1 MPTALPINT
10 TIHTDEEA
18 RKWAAFILDWFDTA
32 LPVSAP
38 MGQEM
43 ERRDARLQTEAY
55 EEGARQGWNNCLR
68 EVMQE
73 VQLDQ
78 AQPSPLFV
86 SQTVFDDMVAHGMN
100 TEGVEVQIAAPM
112 MPEEPEDAP
121 EPALELEP
129 DPSPASVALVE
140 EVIAVALDVA
150 VAREVAPP
158 PAPEADI
165 GIPRSEPEPQPE
177 PEQEPADPIEAE
189 LAEEGLR
196 HEFDPVPVTPEP
208 VEPPPAAPPV
218 EREDPMAVA
227 VDRVLAGEPAGLVA
241 DEAGIR
247 IHKLQ
252 GAVVLRK
259 RQGRSNVGRLT
270 FDGEPP
276 RHKVAIL
283 PKPDV
288 KPAPGWTKRDDLTLA
303 EHICGRGRLQTAAE
317 ALGKTK
323 EECKARWDQL
333 LPIKGIDH
341 QSALIKHLKERVSA

>member
-32 LPVSAP
+32 LPVGAP

-68 EVMQE
+68 EVMQKVE
-73 VQLDQ
+73 PDPG
-78 AQPSPLFV
+78 QPSPL
-86 SQTVFDDMVAHGMN
+86 
-100 TEGVEVQIAAPM
+100 AAPM
-112 MPEEPEDAP
+112 MPEEPEEAR
-121 EPALELEP
+121 EPALEP

-140 EVIAVALDVA
+140 EVIAG
-150 VAREVAPP
+150 AREVAPP

-196 HEFDPVPVTPEP
+196 HEFDPVPADPEP
-208 VEPPPAAPPV
+208 VAPPAAPPV

-259 RQGRSNVGRLT
+259 RQGRSNVGRLN

-288 KPAPGWTKRDDLTLA
+288 KPAPGWTKKDDLALA

-341 QSALIKHLKERVSA
+341 QSALIKHLKERALA

>member
-32 LPVSAP
+32 LPVGAP

-68 EVMQE
+68 EVMQKVE
-73 VQLDQ
+73 PDPG
-78 AQPSPLFV
+78 QPSPL
-86 SQTVFDDMVAHGMN
+86 
-100 TEGVEVQIAAPM
+100 AAPM
-112 MPEEPEDAP
+112 MPEEPEP
-121 EPALELEP
+121 EPALEP
-129 DPSPASVALVE
+129 DPSPASVAMVE
-140 EVIAVALDVA
+140 EVIAGALDAA
-150 VAREVAPP
+150 VAREVTPPAAPEAETGIP
-158 PAPEADI
+158 VSEPSVGDAPAIGDSEPAPEADI
-165 GIPRSEPEPQPE
+165 GNPISEPEP
-177 PEQEPADPIEAE
+177 EPADPIEAE

-288 KPAPGWTKRDDLTLA
+288 KPAPGWTKKDDLTLA
-303 EHICGRGRLQTAAE
+303 EHICGSGRLQTAAE

-323 EECKARWDQL
+323 EECKARWGQL

-341 QSALIKHLKERVSA
+341 QSALIKHLKERALA

>member
-68 EVMQE
+68 MQE

-78 AQPSPLFV
+78 AQPSPLFI

-112 MPEEPEDAP
+112 MPEEPEDA
-121 EPALELEP
+121 
-129 DPSPASVALVE
+129 
-140 EVIAVALDVA
+140 
-150 VAREVAPP
+150 
-158 PAPEADI
+158 
-165 GIPRSEPEPQPE
+165 PEPQPE

-303 EHICGRGRLQTAAE
+303 EHVCGRGRLQTAAE

-341 QSALIKHLKERVSA
+341 QSALIKHLKERALA